1 MRHRL
6 LPAVALVL
14 LIAATACDQRQAYG
28 DPNAIVVGMPEERW
42 TSVQEILR
50 EELQPTFLTVRDE
63 ETFRVTW
70 KDPADADWP
79 VLRQFR
85 QVLLVGSPEDPWME
99 DALDKARRNDADL
112 TPPSLVQVFDV
123 WARGQVV
130 NLMLVPAGAGES
142 TIRPLAD
149 SLQSILDEQ
158 YRQISLSRMYAS
170 GRNDSLS
177 VQLERNRGFTLDLPR
192 VYYWDVQDS
201 VWIFRNDNPDPSELI
216 RQIAVTW
223 ISPIPEDEVLT
234 EEWMAA
240 WRQELVNG
248 YYRDRQVTDLQRAE
262 LSRGRLGERELVQLQ
277 AGWTN
282 PPDESWPVAGP
293 VIMRGVKCPGQG
305 RLYLVDAWL
314 YAPGQDK
321 YQYMIQ
327 LETILNSFR
336 CTDSIPTPDEVATP
350 DESGVAGGA

>member
-14 LIAATACDQRQAYG
+14 LAAGTACDQRQAYG
-28 DPNAIVVGMPEERW
+28 DPNAIVVGTPEARW
-42 TSVQEILR
+42 TAVQEILR
-50 EELQPTFLTVRDE
+50 EELQPTFFTVRDE
-63 ETFRVTW
+63 ETFRMTW

-85 QVLLVGSPEDPWME
+85 QVLLVGSPEDPWMA
-99 DALDKARRNDADL
+99 DAMEVARRRGGNV

-130 NLMLVPAGAGES
+130 NLMLVPPEAGES

-149 SLQSILDEQ
+149 SLQNILDDQ

-170 GRNDSLS
+170 GRNDSLT

-201 VWIFRNDNPDPSELI
+201 VWLFRNDNPDPSQLI

-223 ISPIPEDEVLT
+223 ISPIPDEELYSQ
-234 EEWMAA
+234 EWMAA
-240 WRQELVNG
+240 WRQELIDG
-248 YYRDRQVTDLQRAE
+248 YYQDRQVTDLQRAE
-262 LSRGRLGERELVQLQ
+262 LSRGRLGEREIVQLQ

-293 VIMRGVKCPGQG
+293 VIMRAVECPGQD

-336 CTDSIPTPDEVATP
+336 CTDSIPTPEEV
-350 DESGVAGGA
+350 VAPGEVGSAG